1 MSKELSG
8 KITIAPQVLTTIVE
22 QTALDTTGVHA
33 LGARPPRI
41 RDAEGR
47 RAVGAGAEAVVQD
60 NTVFVAVSVM
70 AAPDINMLTLAET
83 LQQDIARN
91 IEHILGMKVARVDV
105 YIGEVVF
112 SEETRE
118 PA

>member
-1 MSKELSG
+1 MTRQLSG

-33 LGARPPRI
+33 LGPRPPRI

-60 NTVFVAVSVM
+60 NTVVVAVSVM
-70 AAPDINMLTLAET
+70 ADPDVNMLALAET
-83 LQQDIARN
+83 LQRDIAGN

-112 SEETRE
+112 SEETLERS
-118 PA
+118 